1 MPKLDPSFSTEHQET
16 YEAKFKTYMVN
27 GRDTHANATP
37 HFPNSFDDSL
47 ATSYGI
53 SNMASADVPI
63 YDRTTTSKRYQTY
76 TSGSSGITPTAVSV
90 QDFVPAGIN
99 NHRYAG
105 SKYGIVHGSIGGVIN
120 LINDTS
126 VTGKGLFDSSTNIK
140 CAIEVVETNPVELT
154 TTQGPLTA
162 LGDIQIR

>member
-1 MPKLDPSFSTEHQET
+1 MAET
-16 YEAKFKTYMVN
+16 IESDLKTYIVN
-27 GRDTHANATP
+27 GRDTHASATSNL
-37 HFPNSFDDSL
+37 PNSFDDSL

-53 SNMASADVPI
+53 SNMASVDVPI
-63 YDRTTTSKRYQTY
+63 YDRTTVSRRYRSQA
-76 TSGSSGITPTAVSV
+76 SGSGIDTSVSV

-105 SKYGIVHGSIGGVIN
+105 SKYGIVGGSIGGVIN
-120 LINDTS
+120 LINDPT
-126 VTGKGLFDSSTNIK
+126 VTGKGLFDASTNIK

-154 TTQGPLTA
+154 STQGPLTA